1 MINKFFGLFIFIILL
16 IISIYKINIITIGL
30 LIFILV
36 YLIIKKQNK
45 LILIYLII
53 GSLIYLSS
61 LLNENK
67 KTCNFNEPFKVVE
80 VHENYALVSQNNQK
94 YLIYQDDYPLRQG
107 NTILI
112 KGTLKEISK
121 NGIPYLFSFDEYM
134 SYKNVYYEI
143 DYEYIKITNNSLTLS
158 SLIKNILVKDITYSK
173 DYINLLLFNSKSSL
187 IDPLYDNLIKISA
200 VQLFVISGFHI
211 SFFKKIID
219 NIIKKIT
226 KKENN
231 IISISFIFFYLYLL
245 NFTLSSLRAFLSIV
259 FNLINRK
266 YKLNYSSIDINS
278 FIGILF
284 LLFNPKTLFL
294 INFELSFIVV
304 ITLSLISNVKNK
316 KSKLLGLFLPFFVS
330 LPLIINMNSEIGII
344 NIFMNYLL
352 TPLVTV
358 LFVISIITLLFP
370 FLDIYLFYV
379 ILGFNELIDNLSK
392 LNIYLSFPYL
402 SLSFLIIFYILVY
415 NIILNSFKNKKNKF
429 NMLLISLY
437 LLTWYIKPFSDP
449 YIMFLDVGQGDSC
462 LIHGKNNEYNIL
474 VDTGGSIYS
483 DIATKKLIPYFKK
496 EGIKKL
502 DLVIISHLD
511 YDHYGALE
519 SLNNNFKID
528 KIIDNNNYFVL
539 NYKDIKFLN
548 LNNYFK
554 ENDEENTK
562 SSVLYFKY
570 LNLSFLLTGDAPI
583 DIEEKII
590 NDYNYDIDILKVG
603 HHGSNT
609 STSKEFIRHF
619 KPEVAI
625 ISVGRNNIYNHP
637 HSDVIDTLKD
647 ENIVI
652 FRTDLDGSIKISK
665 NIFNEVIIN
674 TKY

>member
-30 LIFILV
+30 LILMII
-36 YLIIKKQNK
+36 YLLIKKQNK
-45 LILIYLII
+45 LLIIYLII

-67 KTCNFNEPFKVVE
+67 KTCNFNETFKVVE
-80 VHENYALVSQNNQK
+80 VHENYSLISQDNQK
-94 YLIYQDDYPLRQG
+94 YLIYQNDYPLRQG
-107 NTILI
+107 NTIYI
-112 KGTLKEISK
+112 KGKLKEISK

-134 SYKNVYYEI
+134 RYKNVYYEI
-143 DYEYIKITNNSLTLS
+143 DYEYIKITNNSLTIS
-158 SLIKNILVKDITYSK
+158 SSIKNKLLKNIIYSK
-173 DYINLLLFNSKSSL
+173 EYINLLLFNSKSSL

-200 VQLFVISGFHI
+200 IQLFVISGFHI
-211 SFFKKIID
+211 SFLKGIID
-219 NIIKKIT
+219 KIIKKIT

-231 IISISFIFFYLYLL
+231 LISITFIFFYLYLL
-245 NFTLSSLRAFLSIV
+245 DFTLSSLRAFLSIILS
-259 FNLINRK
+259 LINKK
-266 YKLNYSSIDINS
+266 YKLKYSSLDINS

-284 LLFNPKTLFL
+284 LLINPKTLFL
-294 INFELSFIVV
+294 INYELSFIVV
-304 ITLSLISNVKNK
+304 ITLSLISNIKNK
-316 KSKLLGLFLPFFVS
+316 KGKVLSFFLPFFVS

-358 LFVISIITLLFP
+358 IFVLSIITLFFP
-370 FLDIYLFYV
+370 FLDLYLFYI
-379 ILGFNELIDNLSK
+379 ILGFIELINKLS
-392 LNIYLSFPYL
+392 NINVYLTLSYLSIT
-402 SLSFLIIFYILVY
+402 FLIIYYILIY
-415 NIILNSFKNKKNKF
+415 NIILNSYKNKKNKI
-429 NMLLISLY
+429 NIILMSIY
-437 LLTWYIKPFSDP
+437 LLTWYIKPFSNP
-449 YIMFLDVGQGDSC
+449 YIIFLDVGQGDSC

-474 VDTGGSIYS
+474 IDTGGSIYS

-519 SLNNNFKID
+519 SLNKNFKID
-528 KIIDNNNYFVL
+528 RIIDNNNYSLL
-539 NYKDIKFLN
+539 NYKDIKFIN
-548 LNNYFK
+548 LNNYFN

-562 SSVLYFKY
+562 SSVLYFEY
-570 LNLSFLLTGDAPI
+570 LSLKFLLTGDAPI
-583 DIEEKII
+583 SIEERLI
-590 NDYNYDIDILKVG
+590 NDYSFDIDILKVG

-619 KPEVAI
+619 KPEIGI

-637 HSDVIDTLKD
+637 HIDVITTLKE
-647 ENIVI
+647 ENVVI

-665 NIFNEVIIN
+665 NIFKEVIIN